1 MHAFNEGGRVMN
13 QQEHR
18 VTSMTSEATFNQGCC
33 LVLPPEM
40 QGAVQASGL
49 CPATVLDN
57 VPIALPDSGIFVC
70 TPSSSVRHL
79 PDAWVGIWACPGTPP
94 DGAWIP
100 LPVIALDDPQAV
112 AQALRT
118 AEQWRQERLRRLSER
133 EQNES
138 AQKAV
143 NEIGIALSSERNPT
157 RLLELILRRAR
168 QLVAA
173 DAGSLYLV
181 EKDAD
186 GDLSLRFAVAQ
197 NDSVKAPW
205 KAIVLPLNPRSIAGA
220 VALDG
225 EVIVVDDAYV
235 LPPNGQLRHDQSFDR
250 RFGYRTRSIVGIPM
264 TTREGD
270 VLGVLQLINRKPQAG
285 APLQDPK
292 SASEVMPFSSED
304 VELLRSLASQ
314 AGVSLENS
322 HLYVD
327 IENLFEGFVH
337 ASITAIEQRDPT
349 TSGHSFRVSQ
359 GTLALARK
367 LERIDRGP
375 WAGTRFTQDQL
386 RELRYAALLHDFG
399 KVGVRE
405 HVLVKAYK
413 LYETELAALQN
424 RFKLAK
430 ACLRAE
436 RYQSWM
442 RMAFEAPT
450 QTRMILP
457 QLQKELDEELNQF
470 EDMLKI
476 VLTANQPNVIDE
488 GDYDAL
494 QCIGAKYFS
503 DPEGDTHNFLTPHEV
518 KVLSIRRGSL
528 SEDERQEIES
538 HVVHTY
544 NFLKQI
550 PWTRDLSRVPEI
562 AYRHH
567 EKLDG
572 SGYPL
577 GLQDADIPLG
587 ARLMS
592 IADIYDALTARDR
605 PYKKAMP
612 IERALSILQS
622 DAQHGKLDAS
632 LVRIWIESKA
642 WEEIIAS

>member
-1 MHAFNEGGRVMN
+1 MMK
-13 QQEHR
+13 QPEHQAASTT
-18 VTSMTSEATFNQGCC
+18 VDAPSAHGLC
-33 LVLPPEM
+33 LILPPGMER
-40 QGAVQASGL
+40 AVNASGL
-49 CPATVLDN
+49 CPTAVLDH
-57 VPIALPDSGIFVC
+57 LPMPYSTSGIFIC
-70 TPSSSVRHL
+70 GPSSSVHPL
-79 PDAWVGIWACPGTPP
+79 PDAWVGVWARAGTPP
-94 DGAWIP
+94 SGAWIP
-100 LPVIALDDPQAV
+100 LPVVALDDPQVV

-118 AEQWRQERLRRLSER
+118 AEQWRQERLRQLRER

-157 RLLELILRRAR
+157 HLLELILRRAR

-173 DAGSLYLV
+173 DAGSLYLI
-181 EKDAD
+181 EKDAH
-186 GDLSLRFAVAQ
+186 GAHCLRFAVAQ
-197 NDSVKAPW
+197 NDSVNAPW

-225 EVIVVDDAYV
+225 EVVVVDDAYA
-235 LPPNGQLRHDQSFDR
+235 LPPDGQLRHDQSFDQ

-264 TTREGD
+264 TTREGE

-285 APLQDPK
+285 IPLQEPEI
-292 SASEVMPFSSED
+292 ASEVLPFSSED

-322 HLYVD
+322 QLYAD

-367 LERIDRGP
+367 LERVEHGP
-375 WAGTRFTQDQL
+375 WAGTTFSYDQL

-405 HVLVKAYK
+405 HILVKASK
-413 LYETELAALQN
+413 LYETELIALRN

-430 ACLRAE
+430 ACLCAE
-436 RYQSWM
+436 RYQTWM
-442 RMAFEAPT
+442 RMAIEAPD
-450 QTRMILP
+450 QLKIMLP
-457 QLQKELDEELNQF
+457 QLQKELDEELVQY
-470 EDMLKI
+470 EGMLQI
-476 VLTANQPNVIDE
+476 VLAANQPNVIDA
-488 GDYDAL
+488 GDFDAL
-494 QCIGAKYFS
+494 QHIGSTCFL
-503 DPEGDTHNFLTPHEV
+503 DPDGETHHFLTPQEV

-528 SEDERQEIES
+528 SEDERLEIER
-538 HVVHTY
+538 HVIHTY
-544 NFLKQI
+544 NFLKEI
-550 PWTRDLSRVPEI
+550 PWTQDLSRIPEI

-572 SGYPL
+572 TGYPL

-612 IERALSILQS
+612 VERALSILQS

-632 LVRIWIESKA
+632 LVQIWIESKA
-642 WEEIIAS
+642 WEEISES